1 MKLQRFGRCFC
12 IPCLTQPLRGCAA
25 RHASRGGRPGGGS
38 FASFIR
44 NFCAERLIINHYLKN
59 NISEPN
65 KEISEIVPTT
75 VRQGKTLEDD
85 EDRFAASH
93 AVDKDLSTSASAD
106 QSGQRWLKLEFGEM
120 KFIHKII
127 IYSNFYTNWYNPL
140 YSCALSTENFE
151 NCVNKINNVDV
162 SVYKGEVKQKF
173 CGTLQLTNG
182 LEQSDQIYTLLCN
195 TEGDTVKFS
204 KSSGGPIQVYEVVI
218 TSKGKIKVKTFAY
231 YNNKYN
237 ITKYKYNIIKD
248 VHMGGVEA

>member
-1 MKLQRFGRCFC
+1 MC
-12 IPCLTQPLRGCAA
+12 
-25 RHASRGGRPGGGS
+25 S

-93 AVDKDLSTSASAD
+93 AVDKDLSTSASASAD
-106 QSGQRWLKLEFGEM
+106 QSGQSWLKLEFGEM

-127 IYSNFYTNWYNPL
+127 IYSNFYTDWYNPL
-140 YSCALSTENFE
+140 YFCAKSEADFKS
-151 NCVNKINNVDV
+151 CVNNINNVDV
-162 SVYKGEVKQKF
+162 SVYQGQVKQKS
-173 CGTLQLTNG
+173 CGTLQLTEG

-195 TEGDTVKFS
+195 AEGDTVKFS

-218 TSKGKIKVKTFAY
+218 TSKGKIKVKTFA
-231 YNNKYN
+231 
-237 ITKYKYNIIKD
+237 
-248 VHMGGVEA
+248 